1 MSATDYESEEG
12 VVRSR
17 LLVLVF
23 IGSLAGGSA
32 FASARPTLQLRQTG
46 VGTILV
52 NSRGYTLYTFSR
64 DSRNR
69 DVCVKL
75 SGCLYVWPALA
86 SAHPTAGRGV
96 NRRLIGTITVPGVGK
111 QVTYAGH
118 PLYTYIGDDGPGQA
132 NGNDLDLNGGLWY
145 EMRVTGQAG

>member
-1 MSATDYESEEG
+1 M
-12 VVRSR
+12 RSR

-118 PLYTYIGDDGPGQA
+118 PLYTYIGDHAAGETRNINIYQS
-132 NGNDLDLNGGLWY
+132 GGYWPAIAASG
-145 EMRVTGQAG
+145 RSIK